1 MVEPEWEAVDRFFA
15 GRLDRED
22 VGLEEALRASERAG
36 LPPISVSPAQGKLLH
51 LLARMRGAR
60 AILEIGTLGG
70 YSTIW
75 LARALAP
82 GGRLVT
88 LEVNPDHARVAREN
102 LARAGVADRVELREG
117 DALDT
122 LAALEREGAGP
133 FDFVFVDA
141 DKPTTPDY
149 FRWAMRLCAP
159 GAAIVVD
166 NVVRAGRVA
175 EANSEDA
182 SVRGVRRLAEEVG
195 REPRVRATVV
205 QTVGSKSYD
214 GFLLAVVEGE
224 AGR

>member
-1 MVEPEWEAVDRFFA
+1 MVKPEWEAVDRFFA
-15 GRLDRED
+15 GQLDTED
-22 VGLEEALRASERAG
+22 AGLEEALRASERAG

-75 LARALAP
+75 LARALPP

-88 LEVNPDHARVAREN
+88 LEVNPDHARVARAN
-102 LARAGVADRVELREG
+102 LARAGVAERVELREG
-117 DALDT
+117 EALDT

-141 DKPTTPDY
+141 DKPATPDY

-175 EANSEDA
+175 DGDSEDA
-182 SVRGVRRLAEEVG
+182 SVRGVRRLAEVVG
-195 REPRVRATVV
+195 AEPRVNATVV

-224 AGR
+224 PGR

>member
-1 MVEPEWEAVDRFFA
+1 MVKPEWEAVDRFFA
-15 GRLDRED
+15 GHLDTED
-22 VGLEEALRASERAG
+22 AGLEEALRASERAG

-75 LARALAP
+75 LARALPP

-88 LEVNPDHARVAREN
+88 LEVNPDHARVARAN
-102 LARAGVADRVELREG
+102 LAGAGVAERVELREG
-117 DALDT
+117 EALDT

-141 DKPTTPDY
+141 DKPATPDY

-175 EANSEDA
+175 DGDSEDA
-182 SVRGVRRLAEEVG
+182 SVRGVRRLAEVVG
-195 REPRVRATVV
+195 AEPRVNATVV

-224 AGR
+224 PGR